1 MARRTKAEPMGKAEK
16 KTEKLPKKAAE
27 KAKKAGVPEKGEIL
41 DFASLGIGDG
51 LNEREKRFVYYYT
64 FPGDKATFMNQTR
77 AAEKA
82 GYKGRWLF
90 NTAYQLRRKPN
101 VDAAIKS
108 VLSSKVAVD
117 LEEKYQ
123 KALETLDQR
132 AFFNPADYV
141 KQKTMTIKTGKDKY
155 AEIEYEGFKD
165 LTELTP
171 QQLEAVDGIDY
182 RGVNGTTRIFV
193 MADKGKTLM
202 DIINMRNKINGAQ
215 NDDDFDVEATAE
227 IIKAPQEQLAVKL
240 TMRKKKEELSHDAG
254 YMKSPKEQSVEEL

>member
-1 MARRTKAEPMGKAEK
+1 MAKTTKAEPTGKAEK
-16 KTEKLPKKAAE
+16 KIKKPEKKVAEKSKKAS
-27 KAKKAGVPEKGEIL
+27 VPEKGEIL

-51 LNEREKRFVYYYT
+51 LTEREKRFVYYYT
-64 FPGDKATFMNQTR
+64 FPGDKAFMNQTR

-132 AFFNPADYV
+132 AFFNLADYV
-141 KQKTMTIKTGKDKY
+141 KQKTMSVKTGKDEY
-155 AEIEYEGFKD
+155 TEIEYEGFKD

-171 QQLEAVDGIDY
+171 QQLKAVDGIDY
-182 RGVNGTTRIFV
+182 RGVNGTRVFI
-193 MADKGKTLM
+193 MADRVKTLI
-202 DIINMRNKINGAQ
+202 DIINMRNKINGAH

-254 YMKSPKEQSVEEL
+254 YMKAPKEQSVEEL

>member
-1 MARRTKAEPMGKAEK
+1 
-16 KTEKLPKKAAE
+16 
-27 KAKKAGVPEKGEIL
+27 
-41 DFASLGIGDG
+41 
-51 LNEREKRFVYYYT
+51 
-64 FPGDKATFMNQTR
+64 
-77 AAEKA
+77 
-82 GYKGRWLF
+82 
-90 NTAYQLRRKPN
+90 
-101 VDAAIKS
+101 
-108 VLSSKVAVD
+108 VAVD

-132 AFFNPADYV
+132 AFFNLADYV
-141 KQKTMTIKTGKDKY
+141 KQRTKTVKTGKDEY
-155 AEIEYEGFKD
+155 AEIKYEGFKD
-165 LTELTP
+165 ISELTP

-182 RGVNGTTRIFV
+182 RGSKGGTRVFL

>member
-1 MARRTKAEPMGKAEK
+1 MARKTKAAPTGKAEK
-16 KTEKLPKKAAE
+16 KTEKPSKKAAE
-27 KAKKAGVPEKGEIL
+27 RVKKTSVPEKGEIL

-51 LNEREKRFVYYYT
+51 LTEREKRFVYYYT

-90 NTAYQLRRKPN
+90 NTAYQVRRKPN

-132 AFFNPADYV
+132 AFFNLADYV
-141 KQKTMTIKTGKDKY
+141 KQKTMTVKTGKDEY
-155 AEIEYEGFKD
+155 SEIEYEGFKD
-165 LTELTP
+165 LAELTP

-182 RGVNGTTRIFV
+182 RGVNGTRIFV
-193 MADKGKTLM
+193 MADRVKTLI
-202 DIINMRNKINGAQ
+202 DIINIRNKINGTQ

-254 YMKSPKEQSVEEL
+254 YMKAPKEQSVEEL